1 MKKKIIILCI
11 LLTLI
16 FLILFVI
23 KASNMILKQIYSL
36 KYANYVEKY
45 AKENNLDVMLVYAI
59 IKVES
64 NFEPNITS
72 TSGAMGLMQIMENTA
87 YEIAEKKGIE
97 LLTKEVI
104 YQPEINIMLGT
115 AYFAQLLKTYDG
127 NINLSLA
134 AYNAGIGNVNKWIE
148 KGIIQAD
155 GSDIENIPF
164 NETNNYVR
172 KILRDDRIYRKLYEE

>member
-16 FLILFVI
+16 FLILFII
-23 KASNMILKQIYSL
+23 KASNMILKQIYPL

-64 NFEPNITS
+64 NFEPK
-72 TSGAMGLMQIMENTA
+72 IMENTA

>member
-23 KASNMILKQIYSL
+23 KASNMILKQIYPL

-59 IKVES
+59 IKAES

-87 YEIAEKKGIE
+87 KEIAERNR
-97 LLTKEVI
+97 T
-104 YQPEINIMLGT
+104 
-115 AYFAQLLKTYDG
+115 
-127 NINLSLA
+127 
-134 AYNAGIGNVNKWIE
+134 
-148 KGIIQAD
+148 
-155 GSDIENIPF
+155 F
-164 NETNNYVR
+164 NERSHISTRAKHYAWHNLFCTTF
-172 KILRDDRIYRKLYEE
+172 KKL